1 MDRKQNVVNRGS
13 VTECGLYIQGKMK
26 EILTHAAMWMS
37 HKDIMPSGISQ
48 LLKEVSRGSTYTRP
62 WSSQIHGETAEGQ
75 CGSCGLMGTEF

>member
-1 MDRKQNVVNRGS
+1 MVNHGS

-26 EILTHAAMWMS
+26 EILTHAAMWMNL
-37 HKDIMPSGISQ
+37 KDIMPSGISQ

-75 CGSCGLMGTEF
+75 HGSCGLMGTEF